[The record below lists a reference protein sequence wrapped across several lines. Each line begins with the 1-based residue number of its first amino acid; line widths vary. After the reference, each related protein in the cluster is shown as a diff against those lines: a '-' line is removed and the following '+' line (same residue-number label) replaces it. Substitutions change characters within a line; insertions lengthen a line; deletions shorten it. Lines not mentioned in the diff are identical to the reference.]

1 MELRIEQKRIVQFTT
16 DEAKSLLYGL
26 TIKFPE
32 LWPSCD
38 QKKPQFEV
46 EKHFAISLV
55 PYSHFIDEAIKT
67 QIV

>member
-1 MELRIEQKRIVQFTT
+1 MELRIEQKRIAQLTT
-16 DEAKSLLYGL
+16 DEAKSLSYGL

-38 QKKPQFEV
+38 QNKPQFEV
-46 EKHFAISLV
+46 EKHFTISLV
-55 PYSHFIDEAIKT
+55 HYSHFIDEATKT